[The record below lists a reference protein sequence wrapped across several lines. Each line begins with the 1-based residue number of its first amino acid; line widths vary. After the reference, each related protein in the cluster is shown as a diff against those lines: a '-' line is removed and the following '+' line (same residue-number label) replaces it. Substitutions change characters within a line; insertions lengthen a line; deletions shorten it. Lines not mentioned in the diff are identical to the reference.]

1 MDFSII
7 EADDEYIGGDRY
19 VLMDDDNIIE
29 FDTVDEFV
37 SAAREN
43 NALRDE
49 VLGNLSLLAHT
60 LIERYRPIYNKGL
73 SLRNLFVQ
81 LKSEDWA
88 NLELEDTF
96 RKFAELKIIYDI
108 LMGRCHRPMKEFFL
122 HNKE

>member
-1 MDFSII
+1 MTFSII

-19 VLMDDDNIIE
+19 VLMDDGNIIG

-60 LIERYRPIYNKGL
+60 Y
-73 SLRNLFVQ
+73 
-81 LKSEDWA
+81 
-88 NLELEDTF
+88 
-96 RKFAELKIIYDI
+96 
-108 LMGRCHRPMKEFFL
+108 
-122 HNKE
+122 